1 MRALYVAATGML
13 AQETNV
19 GVISNNIANMRT
31 TAYKRQRV
39 DFQDL
44 LYQTLRRAG
53 QTTSDAGTTAPVGV
67 EIGSGVKT
75 AGTPRI
81 FSQGPMQPTE
91 KTYDVAIRGEGFF
104 RIEMPDGE
112 TAYTRDGS
120 FELNQ
125 DGVLVTVD
133 GYEIEGGITVPA
145 DATSVSI
152 NADGAV
158 EAMLPGQTA
167 PQQLGQ
173 IQISRFINTSG
184 LESKGENLYRETEAS
199 GPAQTDNP
207 GGESM
212 GTLVQFHLEAA
223 NVNSV
228 TEVADLISAQ
238 RAYEMNARVVTAA
251 DEMLQATTQMI

>member
-1 MRALYVAATGML
+1 MRALYIAATGMQ

-44 LYQTLRRAG
+44 LYQNLRRAG

-81 FSQGPMQPTE
+81 FSQGPLQMTE
-91 KTYDVAIRGEGFF
+91 KNYDVAIKGEGFF
-104 RIEMPDGE
+104 RVEMPDGE
-112 TAYTRDGS
+112 IAYTRDGS
-120 FELNQ
+120 LELNQ
-125 DGVLVTVD
+125 DGTLVTVD
-133 GYEIEGGITVPA
+133 GYEIEGGITIPA

-152 NADGAV
+152 NGEGTV

-173 IQISRFINTSG
+173 IQLSRFINTSG

-199 GPAQTDNP
+199 GPAVTNNP
-207 GGESM
+207 ASEGM
-212 GTLVQFHLEAA
+212 GSLVQFHLEAA

-228 TEVADLISAQ
+228 TEVSDLISAQ
-238 RAYEMNARVVTAA
+238 RAYEMNAKVITAA
-251 DEMLQATTQMI
+251 DEMLQATSQML